1 MDSELVIRHKL
12 LNFLQSAAL
21 VLLLAGLMY
30 YLALVIA
37 GEFLA
42 WLAFAS
48 VVVLFFGNP
57 KITPQ
62 IILRMYNARP
72 VSHLD
77 APQLHQLVSA
87 LTERAGLK
95 QVPRLYYI
103 PSRVINAFAM
113 GSSYDSTI
121 ALSDG
126 VLRKLSFEEL
136 AGILAHE
143 ITHVRNNDIRVMNFA
158 DITGRITKLLSFMG
172 QFLLFVNLPLILFTD
187 MQLNWL
193 PLLVM
198 VFAPLISDLV
208 QLGLSRIREYDADL
222 GSAVLLGD
230 ARPLASALAK
240 MEQYQ
245 HNFLDSLFVPVPKI
259 PEPSL
264 LRTHPPTEERIRRLL
279 EFHRSTSLHPFLPGQ
294 MLQGQNAANETLPLG
309 FVVHHPRDP
318 RRRMSG
324 FWY

>member
-1 MDSELVIRHKL
+1 MDSELVVKHKL

-21 VLLLAGLMY
+21 VLLLAGLMS
-30 YLALVIA
+30 YLALAIA

-42 WLAFAS
+42 WIAFAA
-48 VVVLFFGNP
+48 VLILFISNP
-57 KITPQ
+57 VITPQ
-62 IILRMYNARP
+62 FILSMYDAKP
-72 VSHLD
+72 VSERD
-77 APQLHQLVSA
+77 APQLYQLIGA
-87 LTERAGLK
+87 LAQRAQLK
-95 QVPRLYYI
+95 QTPKLYYI

-113 GSSYDSTI
+113 GSTHDSII
-121 ALSDG
+121 AISDG

-143 ITHVRNNDIRVMNFA
+143 ITHVSNNDIRVMTFA
-158 DITGRITKLLSFMG
+158 DIAGRITKLLSLFG
-172 QFLLFVNLPLILFTD
+172 QLLVFINLPLILFTD
-187 MQLNWL
+187 IQLNWV

-198 VFAPLISDLV
+198 VFAPLISDLI

-222 GSAVLLGD
+222 GSAILLGD

-240 MEQYQ
+240 MEHYR
-245 HNFLDSLFVPVPKI
+245 HSFLDSLFVPVQKI

-264 LRTHPPTEERIRRLL
+264 LRTHPPTDERIRRLL
-279 EFHRSTSLHPFLPGQ
+279 EFHKYTHLDPLLH
-294 MLQGQNAANETLPLG
+294 EHTLDQENVPIR
-309 FVVHHPRDP
+309 FVTTHPRDP